1 MIRVISGFLFIHLFH
16 FGIGQ
21 EGSSPVKKPDSDK
34 IAILKKIQ
42 FEKNTRYFN
51 LSDSEFLLIDE
62 ILQRCLDEYNRG
74 RDSSANDFIKVDRYR
89 RQYIP
94 FIKDG
99 QKYVWAN
106 FFCASI
112 EDHKNWKKKPVLVFD
127 GGACYF
133 RITINLSKSRFFNFY
148 VNGLG

>member
-1 MIRVISGFLFIHLFH
+1 M
-16 FGIGQ
+16 
-21 EGSSPVKKPDSDK
+21 KKPDTNK
-34 IAILKKIQ
+34 IAILKKSQI
-42 FEKNTRYFN
+42 EKDARYFN
-51 LSDSEFLLIDE
+51 LSDSDYLLIDE

-74 RDSSANDFIKVDRYR
+74 RDSSAIDFIQVDQYR

-94 FIKDG
+94 FMKDG

-106 FFCASI
+106 FFCGST
-112 EDHKNWKKKPVLVFD
+112 EEHKKWKKEPVLVFD

-133 RITINLSKSRFFNFY
+133 RVTINLSKRRFFNFY

>member
-1 MIRVISGFLFIHLFH
+1 MIRVFFGFLLIHF
-16 FGIGQ
+16 FQFAIGQ
-21 EGSSPVKKPDSDK
+21 EGSLPLKKPDSEK

-42 FEKNTRYFN
+42 FEKNTRYFT
-51 LSDSEFLLIDE
+51 LSDSDYLLLDE

-74 RDSSANDFIKVDRYR
+74 RDSSANDFIKVDQYR

-106 FFCASI
+106 FFCGSTK
-112 EDHKNWKKKPVLVFD
+112 EHKKWKKEPVLVFD

-133 RITINLSKSRFFNFY
+133 RVTINLSKSRFFNFY
-148 VNGLG
+148 VNGVA